1 MSDNRHFRAD
11 SLALGML
18 VMLIMTVVQRGIG
31 FVRGIWFCRLMDD
44 AALGQWAMAFGFISM
59 GAPMLLLGMPGSLS
73 RYVEHFRLQ
82 GHLRGFVG
90 RIAAVTGLL
99 STAGVAWI
107 LLWPQPFGRLIFRDA
122 ADLPLIQAVAGALA
136 AVIAFNF
143 MNDLVA
149 SLRQVRVVSLM
160 QFLQSVGFTILGVVW
175 LWQGGELAGLVV
187 CFAAATLVGLL
198 PGWWIIVRGWPSLP
212 ASDTRLDGRSMWR
225 RILPYA
231 ASLWMMN
238 LLANTFELTDRY
250 MLLHLSG
257 SGPEWG
263 QKLVGQYHSSR
274 IVPGLLTSLAT
285 MASGVLLPY
294 LAADWERG
302 RRRAVAER
310 LRRVLLGCAVVF
322 TAGAAAAL
330 WLMPWLFQS
339 LLAGRYDGGLAV
351 MPAVFVF
358 CIWSAIVTLAQDY
371 LWVAERGR
379 LIAVLMAVALA
390 ANVGLNR
397 ILVPPLG
404 LEGAVLATL
413 VANGLLLLGVW
424 WSMQQCGYRMDRTS
438 FWVTLLPA
446 TLLAG
451 PLAAGCSVLATV
463 AVSPHARRYLAELVA
478 AAGCQF
484 RGLAR

>member
-1 MSDNRHFRAD
+1 MPDNRNFRAD

-18 VMLIMTVVQRGIG
+18 VMLVMTVVQRGIG

-44 AALGQWAMAFGFISM
+44 VALGQWAMAFGFITM
-59 GAPMLLLGMPGSLS
+59 CAPMLLLGMPGSLS

-90 RIAAVTGLL
+90 RILAVTGLL

-107 LLWPQPFGRLIFRDA
+107 LVWPEPFGRLIFRDA
-122 ADLPLIQAVAGALA
+122 ADLPLVNAVAVTLG

-149 SLRQVRVVSLM
+149 SLRQVRVVSVM
-160 QFLQSVGFTILGVVW
+160 QFLQSVGFTLLGVVW
-175 LWQGGELAGLVV
+175 LWQGGSLAGLVI
-187 CFAAATLVGLL
+187 CFAAATLIGML
-198 PGWWIIVRGWPSLP
+198 PGWWIIARGWPTLP
-212 ASDTRLDGRSMWR
+212 ASDERLDGRSMWR

-238 LLANTFELTDRY
+238 LLSNTFELTDRY

-257 SGPEWG
+257 AGPEWG

-310 LRRVLLGCAVVF
+310 LRRVLLGTAVAF
-322 TAGAAAAL
+322 TAGAATAM
-330 WLMPWLFQS
+330 WMMPWLFGS
-339 LLAGRYDGGLAV
+339 LLAGRYDGGLSV
-351 MPAVFVF
+351 MPGVFVF
-358 CIWSAIVTLAQDY
+358 CIWSAIVTMAQDY

-379 LIAVLMAVALA
+379 LIAGVMG
-390 ANVGLNR
+390 VGLVAN
-397 ILVPPLG
+397 IVLNHFLVPSIG
-404 LEGAVLATL
+404 LEGAVMATL
-413 VANGLLLLGVW
+413 IANGILLLGVW
-424 WSMQQCGYRMDRTS
+424 WCMARSGYRLDRTS

-451 PLAAGCSVLATV
+451 PLAAWCSVVATM